1 MAFVAGLIATLFLA
15 GYLRGCRVK
24 ALVTITGAGL
34 SVLPVLVAF
43 TSFVY
48 PADPEARMW
57 AAIAIPVSYLWG
69 MTAAGLGYGVAALA
83 LIGRRDI

>member
-1 MAFVAGLIATLFLA
+1 MAFVTGLIATLFLA
-15 GYLRGCRVK
+15 GYLRGRRVK
-24 ALVTITGAGL
+24 ALPAIAGAGL
-34 SVLPVLVAF
+34 VLPVLVAF

-48 PADPEARMW
+48 PAGPEARMW
-57 AAIAIPVSYLWG
+57 AEIAIPVSYLWG

>member
-1 MAFVAGLIATLFLA
+1 MAFMASLITTLFLA
-15 GYLRGCRVK
+15 GYLLGRRVK

-34 SVLPVLVAF
+34 VLPVLVAF

-48 PADPEARMW
+48 PAAPGARMW
-57 AAIAIPVSYLWG
+57 AAIAIPASYLWG

>member
-15 GYLRGCRVK
+15 GYLRGRRVK
-24 ALVTITGAGL
+24 ALVAITGAGL
-34 SVLPVLVAF
+34 VLPVLVAF

-48 PADPEARMW
+48 PTDPEARMW

-83 LIGRRDI
+83 LIARRDI

>member
-1 MAFVAGLIATLFLA
+1 MAFVSGLIATLFLA
-15 GYLRGCRVK
+15 GYLRGRR
-24 ALVTITGAGL
+24 AGL
-34 SVLPVLVAF
+34 VLPVLVAF

-69 MTAAGLGYGVAALA
+69 MTAAGVGYGVAALA

>member
-15 GYLRGCRVK
+15 GYLRGRRVK
-24 ALVTITGAGL
+24 ALLAITGAGL
-34 SVLPVLVAF
+34 FLPALVAF

-57 AAIAIPVSYLWG
+57 AAIAVPVSYLWG
-69 MTAAGLGYGVAALA
+69 LTAAGVGYGAAVLVQ
-83 LIGRRDI
+83 IGRRDI

>member
-24 ALVTITGAGL
+24 ALVAITGAGL
-34 SVLPVLVAF
+34 VLPVLVAF

-48 PADPEARMW
+48 RQIRKHAC
-57 AAIAIPVSYLWG
+57 
-69 MTAAGLGYGVAALA
+69 
-83 LIGRRDI
+83 GRRLPFRSHTCGG

>member
-1 MAFVAGLIATLFLA
+1 MAFVTCLIATLFLA
-15 GYLRGCRVK
+15 GYLRGRRVN

-34 SVLPVLVAF
+34 VLPVLVAF

-57 AAIAIPVSYLWG
+57 AAIAVPVSYLWG
-69 MTAAGLGYGVAALA
+69 LTAAGVGYGAAVLVQ
-83 LIGRRDI
+83 IGRRDI

>member
-1 MAFVAGLIATLFLA
+1 
-15 GYLRGCRVK
+15 
-24 ALVTITGAGL
+24 
-34 SVLPVLVAF
+34 LVAF

-57 AAIAIPVSYLWG
+57 AEIAIPVSYLWG

>member
-15 GYLRGCRVK
+15 GYLRGRRVK
-24 ALVTITGAGL
+24 ALVAIAGAGL
-34 SVLPVLVAF
+34 ALPVLVAF

-57 AAIAIPVSYLWG
+57 SAIAIPVSYLWG
-69 MTAAGLGYGVAALA
+69 LAAAGMGYGVAALA